1 MGVKVLLA
9 VLTLMTSSMI
19 MAQTYS
25 NDKEKFVKEFQKSLN
40 EYGRG
45 EFHDFAKKELP
56 ALLLESTE
64 FPNDYF
70 AKMVE
75 TCNQIELK
83 RLKPYP
89 EVYNYVYS
97 VSAFVKSKQ
106 SNESY
111 VAWHSSVDKLL
122 DGRNVKKFSDF
133 IDMSAG
139 FFSEGRI
146 AESSNFA
153 WYYVGGTYEFK
164 YDKKAFINFEG
175 GNLVCRV
182 ISKRSQDKGEVLD
195 SLNVINT
202 SGEYDPSLKKWI
214 GSGGQITWEKVDLDP
229 TKTFAEITNYDVS
242 LKTSTLRI
250 DTVNITTPYFNQPI
264 QGMMTDRAFKVNR
277 EEDKVYPQFLSFERK
292 LLIANIVPNVDYIG
306 GFAMQGS
313 SFVGAGTNAEQAQ
326 ITLKKDDNPFILA
339 KAKEIFVKKDKIAIN
354 KAVVSMYLNT
364 GDSLYH
370 PGINFN
376 YDLEKKSIQLARTKS
391 GLGQAPFQ
399 DSYHQLDV
407 YVPKVTWDID
417 ADNVYFTYE
426 FGTSQ
431 EQKIASFE
439 SKSYFDA
446 QVYDKLQA
454 QAAVHPLVALSRY
467 CYKYDEYVISEGTAS
482 TALGMTVSQAK
493 STLLTLSNMG
503 FISYDTENQMVT
515 INEKLET
522 FVKAKAGSKDFDNIV
537 FTCDF
542 RPKELRGYSDDQIEN
557 DPYLKS
563 VQELYKRQNEE
574 RRIKENFG
582 VLNLT
587 TLDLDLEAVDN
598 VVISASKNT
607 VVFPE
612 NSEVKVKQNRDFN
625 FAGWVNAGKLEVNT
639 KAAKFEYDNYKL
651 NLLSTEEALFRV
663 RPLKQEDGTRSIAM
677 VSSLIGI
684 AGEILIDDPE
694 NKSGNKKGFENYPQ
708 LKSTTSSKV
717 FYNSDKIY
725 RGVYDST
732 RFYYTVLPFEL
743 DSLNDFKERAFRLK
757 GELTSAG
764 IFPKI
769 NEDLKIMPD
778 YSFGFSTKA
787 PAGGYKFYGTEAKYE
802 NQIALSNN
810 GLQGSGTINFVHSTS
825 VSNALAFL
833 PDSTVGIAQFENRP
847 MATGV
852 EFPDVTAKDAYITYI
867 PKQQILRAKS
877 TPKNEMVFFDKEAR
891 FRGTATVRPTGMT
904 GAGLMT
910 FVSATLVSDNFRYK
924 RYDVD
929 ADTSGFNLKNESDDL
944 EEDPLAFKTDNVN
957 AHVSFKDRNGVFKS
971 NEGES
976 VVEFPVNQY
985 MCKMDQFTWLMD
997 ELSIEMEKKEDAQLA
1012 INSGVDLVGPNFYST
1027 HPKQDSLQF
1036 RAPKAKFD
1044 LKAKTIFCEKVEYVD
1059 IADARI
1065 YPDSM
1070 KLNIRK
1076 KAKIDKLLNAEIVAN
1091 YITKYHRFEKAEVEI
1106 KARRDYSAQGQYPYY
1121 DLDSNVTYIAMNDIG
1136 LDTSYQ
1142 TKASGKIAAEI
1153 DFKLSDKFDYY
1164 GDVAIRAAN
1173 PLISFSGAT
1182 RINHGCE
1189 KFDRNWMAFTSE
1201 IDPKNIQI
1209 PVSEEMK
1216 DLDGKAI
1223 SAGIVWRDSPSTD
1236 SIALYPTFLSALI
1249 DENDPIVM
1257 TSNGYLQYN
1266 AGSNEF
1272 QIGSKDKL
1280 INRGEKG
1287 NYIAL
1292 HTESC
1297 SMNGDGV
1304 ISLGMDYGDVVVD
1317 AVGVVNYNQQTGE
1330 TSMNIT
1336 ARFDMEL
1343 DKGLM
1348 QDVAT
1353 RINAVEGLKPM
1364 DFNSTTLEQ
1373 AVIEWDDEKAADKL
1387 KDEYVRLGEVKKLPD
1402 GLQKSMT
1409 ISGLR
1414 LSSFRSDK
1422 VQDRGLITNV
1432 ESAVLVSMYGKP
1444 VMKYVPF
1451 KAFFQQIYSKAG
1463 GDMFTTYINI
1473 PGGRDYFFHYSMQKK
1488 DGTLKIKTGDQE
1500 LSAPLTEMKEEK
1512 RKKKNFKFE
1521 ATTNTVYLAKF
1532 MNLFK

>member
-1 MGVKVLLA
+1 MGVKFLLA
-9 VLTLMTSSMI
+9 TVTLMFSSMI

-25 NDKEKFVKEFQKSLN
+25 NNKEKFVKEFQKSLN
-40 EYGRG
+40 EYGKG

-56 ALLLESTE
+56 ILLLETTD

-70 AKMVE
+70 SKMVE
-75 TCNQIELK
+75 TCNLIEAK
-83 RLKPYP
+83 KLKPYP

-97 VSAFVKSKQ
+97 VSSFVKAKQ
-106 SNESY
+106 SSESY
-111 VAWHSSVDKLL
+111 DAWHSSVDKLL
-122 DGRNVKKFSDF
+122 GSRNVKKFASF

-139 FFSEGRI
+139 FFSESKI
-146 AESSNFA
+146 AQSSNFA
-153 WYYVGGTYEFK
+153 WYYVGGTYQFK
-164 YDKKAFINFEG
+164 YEKKAFIDFEG

-182 ISKRSQDKGEVLD
+182 ISKRSKDKGAILD
-195 SLNVINT
+195 SLNVIAT
-202 SGEYDPSLKKWI
+202 SGRYDPNLKKWI
-214 GSGGQITWEKVDLDP
+214 GKGGKITWEKVGLDP
-229 TKTFAEITNYDVS
+229 TTTYADVKDYDLS

-250 DTVNITTPYFNQPI
+250 DSVDMHTPFFDNTI
-264 QGMMTDRAFKVNR
+264 RGMMTERAFKVNR
-277 EEDKVYPQFLSFERK
+277 DVDRVYPQFLSFERK
-292 LLIANIVPNVDYIG
+292 LLIKEIVPNVDYVG

-313 SFVGAGTNAEQAQ
+313 SFVGAGTNTDLAQ
-326 ITLKKDDNPFILA
+326 ITLKKEGTPFIVA
-339 KAKEIFVKKDKIAIN
+339 KAKEIFVKTDKISIN
-354 KAVVSMYLNT
+354 KSIVSMYLNS

-376 YDLEKKSIQLARTKS
+376 YDLEKKNIQLARTKT

-399 DSYHQLDV
+399 DSYHQLDI
-407 YVPKVTWDID
+407 YVAKVTWDIN

-446 QVYDKLQA
+446 QVYDRLQA
-454 QAAVHPLVALSRY
+454 QAPVHPLVALSRY

-503 FISYDTENQMVT
+503 FISYDTENKMVT
-515 INEKLET
+515 INDKLET
-522 FVKAKAGSKDFDNIV
+522 FVKAKAGSKDYDNIV

-542 RPKELRGYSDDQIEN
+542 RPKELRGYSEDQIKK
-557 DPYLKS
+557 DPYLQSIQK
-563 VQELYKRQNEE
+563 LYKQQNEE
-574 RRIKENFG
+574 RRLKENFG

-587 TLDLDLEAVDN
+587 TLDLDLTAVDN
-598 VVISASKNT
+598 IVISASKNT

-612 NSEVKVKQNRDFN
+612 GSEVKVKQNRNFN
-625 FAGWVNAGKLEVNT
+625 FGGWINSGKLEVNA
-639 KAAKFEYDNYKL
+639 KAAKFEYDSYKL
-651 NLLSTEEALFRV
+651 NLLSTDEALFRV
-663 RPLKQEDGTRSIAM
+663 RPLKKEHGNKSIAM
-677 VSSLIGI
+677 VSSLRGI
-684 AGEILIDDPE
+684 SGEILIDAPQ
-694 NKSGNKKGFENYPQ
+694 NKSGNKQGFENYPQ
-708 LKSTTSSKV
+708 LKSTTTSKV
-717 FYNSDKIY
+717 FYNAQDIY

-732 RFYYTVLPFEL
+732 RFYYAVEPFEL
-743 DSLNDFKERAFRLK
+743 DSLNDFKEKSFRLK

-787 PAGGYKFYGTEAKYE
+787 PSGGYQFYGTEAKYE

-825 VSNALAFL
+825 ISKALAFL

-847 MATGV
+847 METGV
-852 EFPDVTAKDAYITYI
+852 EFPDVTATDAYITYI
-867 PKQQILRAKS
+867 PKEKILKAKS
-877 TPKNEMVFFDKEAR
+877 TPKNEMVFFNQEAR
-891 FRGTATVRPTGMT
+891 FRGTATVRPKGMT
-904 GAGLMT
+904 GNGMMT
-910 FVSATLVSDNFRYK
+910 FVSATLVSDNFKYS
-924 RYDVD
+924 RYDID
-929 ADTSGFNLKNESDDL
+929 ADTSSFNLKNDNSDL

-997 ELSIEMEKKEDAQLA
+997 ELSIEMQKKEDAQLA
-1012 INSGVDLVGPNFYST
+1012 INSGVDLVGPNFFST

-1044 LKAKTIFCEKVEYVD
+1044 LKAKTIYCEKVEYVD

-1076 KAKIDKLLNAEIVAN
+1076 KAKIDKLVNANIVAN
-1091 YITKYHRFEKAEVEI
+1091 YITKYHKFEDAEVEI
-1106 KARRDYSAQGQYPYY
+1106 KARRDYSAKGQYPYY
-1121 DLDSNVTYIAMNDIG
+1121 DVDSNVTYITMNNIG

-1142 TKASGKIAAEI
+1142 TKASGEI
-1153 DFKLSDKFDYY
+1153 PSEAGFKLSNQFDYY

-1182 RINHGCE
+1182 RINHACD
-1189 KFDRNWMAFTSE
+1189 KFDKNWMAFTSE

-1209 PVSEEMK
+1209 PVSNEMK

-1236 SIALYPTFLSALI
+1236 SLRLYPTFLSALV
-1249 DENDPIVM
+1249 DKDDPIVM

-1266 AGSNEF
+1266 DQSKEF

-1287 NYIAL
+1287 NYLAL

-1304 ISLGMDYGDVVVD
+1304 ISLGMDYGDVKVD
-1317 AVGVVNYNQQTGE
+1317 AVGVVNYNQQSGE

-1336 ARFDMEL
+1336 ARFDMAI

-1348 QDVAT
+1348 QGVAT
-1353 RINAVEGLKPM
+1353 RINAIEGLKPM
-1364 DFNSTTLEQ
+1364 DFNSSTLEQ

-1409 ISGLR
+1409 ITGLR
-1414 LSSFRSDK
+1414 LSSYDNKKIQDK
-1422 VQDRGLITNV
+1422 GLVTNV

-1451 KAFFQQIYSKAG
+1451 RAFFQQIYSKAG
-1463 GDMFTTYINI
+1463 GDKFTTYINI

-1500 LSAPLTEMKEEK
+1500 LSGPLNEMKEDK

-1521 ATTNTVYLAKF
+1521 ATNNTVYLAKF